1 MSLPTPSI
9 DQAGRSAIDQFLAE
23 TVSSRRVPA
32 TFLGVTT
39 AKEEL
44 YFNQDG
50 ERVFGHPDQ
59 GLVDDQTSEQPLEI
73 ILVGPCSDRTV
84 LQLFSTTKLVTAV
97 RHSGSYLNHTFVL
110 SFLHHSQAGLCYTR
124 EKGIPLCPSVHP
136 LSDIETR

>member
-23 TVSSRRVPA
+23 TVSSRKVPA
-32 TFLGVTT
+32 TLLGVTT

-59 GLVDDQTSEQPLEI
+59 GLVDDQTSEQLFEI
-73 ILVGPCSDRTV
+73 ILVGPCSDRIV

-110 SFLHHSQAGLCYTR
+110 SFLHHLQAVPCY
-124 EKGIPLCPSVHP
+124 
-136 LSDIETR
+136 